1 MTRQAQADMD
11 DIWTFI
17 ARDNITDANKFIQRL
32 ESQLKTLRRLPERC
46 PLIPE
51 NDALERQYRHLIYG
65 NYRSIFR
72 VSGKTVY
79 VMRIV
84 HGARLLDTSMLE

>member
-32 ESQLKTLRRLPERC
+32 ESQLKTLGVFPSVVR
-46 PLIPE
+46 
-51 NDALERQYRHLIYG
+51 
-65 NYRSIFR
+65 
-72 VSGKTVY
+72 
-79 VMRIV
+79 
-84 HGARLLDTSMLE
+84 